1 MPRQRAANFT
11 CGFRRLDA
19 GFENGAIVAA
29 GRHSWGTQVDF
40 SLTEQQRG
48 MVATVRGLVE
58 HEFKPNAHRYMD
70 GTFPWANMR
79 RLAEIGVLGMAV
91 PEEYGGLGLPILD
104 TALVLEEI
112 AKGCYVTAMA
122 ALGEAGVQTRVI
134 AAYAPKA
141 IRERILP
148 KVVRGECI
156 LAIAMTEPHAG
167 TDVANYRTNAD
178 IKADRIVLN
187 GVKTLISRAREA
199 GLFVIFSRIDR
210 KPGREGIGCV
220 LLEPG
225 TPGFEVTGTYH
236 TMGGENL
243 HEIQFNN
250 CELPLENLVV
260 REDGFRKLLNAFNTQ
275 RCLNP
280 GISLGLAEGA
290 FAEAVKYARDR
301 EVFGKPIGDF
311 QGNRW
316 KLADMYRDIETGR
329 SMLYRACA
337 TANPF
342 PDPLLAA
349 VAKVFCNE
357 MALRVTNDA
366 LQMHGGFGFTEEY
379 AVNRLYR
386 GARYGTLGGGT
397 SETLRDLIGK
407 HVMASNAPDDLF
419 GYDMMDFGQSGEP

>member
-1 MPRQRAANFT
+1 M
-11 CGFRRLDA
+11 
-19 GFENGAIVAA
+19 
-29 GRHSWGTQVDF
+29 DF

-48 MVATVRGLVE
+48 MVATVRELVE
-58 HEFKPNAHRYMD
+58 NEFKPNAHKYMD
-70 GTFPWANMR
+70 GTFPWTNMKL
-79 RLAEIGVLGMAV
+79 LAEIGVLGMSV
-91 PEEYGGLGLPILD
+91 PEEYGGLGLSIFD

-134 AAYAPKA
+134 ATYAPRS

-156 LAIAMTEPHAG
+156 LAIGMTEPHAG

-178 IKADRIVLN
+178 VRGDRIVLN
-187 GVKTLISRAREA
+187 GVKTLISRAKEA
-199 GLFVIFSRIDR
+199 GMFVIFSRIDN

-220 LLEPG
+220 LLEPD

-243 HEIQFNN
+243 HEIQFND
-250 CELPLENLVV
+250 CELPLQNLVV
-260 REDGFRKLLNAFNTQ
+260 REDGFRKLLTAFNTQ

-280 GISLGLAEGA
+280 AISLGLAEGA

-301 EVFGKPIGDF
+301 AVFGKPIGDF

-316 KLADMYRDIETGR
+316 KLADMYKDIETGR
-329 SMLYRACA
+329 SILYRACA
-337 TANPF
+337 TADPF
-342 PDPLLAA
+342 PDPLMAA

-407 HVMASNAPDDLF
+407 HVMTSDGPDDLF
-419 GYDMMDFGQSGEP
+419 GYDMMAFGQTGEP